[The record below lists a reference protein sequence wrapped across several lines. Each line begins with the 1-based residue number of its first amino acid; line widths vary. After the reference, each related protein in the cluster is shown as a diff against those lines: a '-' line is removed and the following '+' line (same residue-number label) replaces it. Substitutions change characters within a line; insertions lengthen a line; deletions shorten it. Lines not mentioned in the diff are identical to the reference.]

1 MKCGGRGKAQ
11 GIKMTNRLQ
20 EEGTDCHICD
30 KSNIENA
37 AKTQEEGC
45 VKG

>member
-1 MKCGGRGKAQ
+1 MESGGGGKAQ
-11 GIKMTNRLQ
+11 GIKMTKTQ
-20 EEGTDCHICD
+20 EEETDCHIRD

-37 AKTQEEGC
+37 AKTQEEGR